1 LSPSS
6 PRQATER
13 LWTADFVLDL
23 LAAHFLFASYSSLF
37 TIIPRYVLDRGGEE
51 WQIGIIVGSFGVVG
65 LLIRPYAGRWTYLVG
80 AKRIVFI
87 GGAIYAVA
95 SILYI
100 PAFNVW
106 WLVPARLLQGVG
118 LALGPVAT
126 ATIVA
131 NLAPVSR
138 RGEALSYMGNA
149 IGVSYLYAPVF
160 SFWLLT
166 HFGFNASFL
175 FTAACAV
182 LSAILALRI
191 SATRTAFPPSAIS
204 KGSVPLVSRS
214 ALFPTAV
221 FLSYTFTTAPVNTF
235 LPLLAEER
243 GLGNPGLYFTVYS
256 LTSLFFILLSGPIA
270 DRRGRTTVIVP
281 GLLLAASAMFLLTFA
296 STQLMF
302 LGAGFLTGA
311 GFGLLQ
317 PGFQSLTIDRAPPRE
332 RSSALATLQQAWD
345 VGGSGGA
352 FAMGPIGGLVGI
364 AATFAIAGAGTL
376 AGVAGFLAGNARR
389 PAVLPEE
396 QASSPASETQ
406 DT

>member
-1 LSPSS
+1 LSHSS
-6 PRQATER
+6 PYQATER
-13 LWTADFVLDL
+13 LWTADFILNL
-23 LAAHFLFASYSSLF
+23 LTAHFLFASYSSLF
-37 TIIPRYVLDRGGEE
+37 TIIPKYVLERGGEE
-51 WQIGIIVGSFGVVG
+51 WQIGVIVGSFGVVG
-65 LLIRPYAGRWTYLVG
+65 LLIRPFAGRWVYLVG
-80 AKRIVFI
+80 AKRIAFI
-87 GGAIYAVA
+87 GGAVFAVA

-106 WLVPARLLQGVG
+106 WLVPVRLLQGVG

-126 ATIVA
+126 STIVA
-131 NLAPVSR
+131 NLAPVKR

-149 IGVSYLYAPVF
+149 IGISSLYAPVF
-160 SFWLLT
+160 AFWLMT
-166 HFGFNASFL
+166 HFGFTSSFL
-175 FTAACAV
+175 FATACAI
-182 LSAILALRI
+182 LSAMLALRI
-191 SATRTAFPPSAIS
+191 SAARTAFPPSAIS
-204 KGSVPLVSRS
+204 KAKVPLVSRS

-243 GLGNPGLYFTVYS
+243 GLGNPGLYFTVNS
-256 LTSLFFILLSGPIA
+256 FTSLFFILLSGPIA
-270 DRRGRTTVIVP
+270 DRRGRATVIVP

-317 PGFQSLTIDRAPPRE
+317 PGFQSLTIDRSPPRE

-352 FAMGPIGGLVGI
+352 FAMGPIGGLVGM

-376 AGVAGFLAGNARR
+376 AGVAGFLVGNARR
-389 PAVLPEE
+389 PAVLPEK
-396 QASSPASETQ
+396 QAPSPARETR